1 MHFTNSSMGLLA
13 GVIISLAYF
22 ALVGNLLKSLH
33 ATHRLPTVIVAVSG
47 LIGALP
53 AILYALYRALDVV
66 A

>member
-1 MHFTNSSMGLLA
+1 MHFTGSSTGLL
-13 GVIISLAYF
+13 VSVVISLAYF
-22 ALVGNLLKSLH
+22 ALVGHVVKSLRT
-33 ATHRLPTVIVAVSG
+33 THRLPAVIMAVSG

>member
-1 MHFTNSSMGLLA
+1 MHLTSSTAGLLA

-22 ALVGNLLKSLH
+22 ALVAHLVKSLRSM
-33 ATHRLPTVIVAVSG
+33 HRLPTVIVAVSG

-53 AILYALYRALDVV
+53 AILYALYRALSMV

>member
-1 MHFTNSSMGLLA
+1 MHFTGSSTGLLA
-13 GVIISLAYF
+13 GVVISLAYF
-22 ALVGNLLKSLH
+22 ALVGHVVKSLRT
-33 ATHRLPTVIVAVSG
+33 THRLPTVIMAVSG

>member
-1 MHFTNSSMGLLA
+1 MHFASSSTGLLA

-22 ALVGNLLKSLH
+22 ALVGHLVKSLRT
-33 ATHRLPTVIVAVSG
+33 THRLPAVIVAVSG

-53 AILYALYRALDVV
+53 AILYALYRALNVI

>member
-1 MHFTNSSMGLLA
+1 MHLTSSTAGLLA

-22 ALVGNLLKSLH
+22 ALVAHLVKSLR

-53 AILYALYRALDVV
+53 AILYALYRALSVI

>member
-1 MHFTNSSMGLLA
+1 M
-13 GVIISLAYF
+13 VISLAYF
-22 ALVGNLLKSLH
+22 ALVGHVVKSLR
-33 ATHRLPTVIVAVSG
+33 ATHRLPAVIMAVSG